1 MSRLNYKK
9 IKEFLPVFLIT
20 CAIALSPAFSIGGI
34 KSATGEIRAIEIRVE
49 DILLLILGLIW
60 ISNFLISGR
69 EKIGKPPLFFPILV
83 WLGVSLIGVL
93 TNLIF
98 ANIQANRAFFYFLKE
113 IEFFFLYFYI
123 FYHVKNLN
131 VVRFILKTW
140 VFLALVNVAWIIFEL
155 ITGLKI
161 TYYYG
166 PTIFT
171 EPQGSFPSAGFFLI
185 IFIFLFNVLIYYYLK
200 INISKFKKV
209 ILAVSIVSLIIGIFA
224 AASRSNFWGLIIVLP
239 LTIFLYLLKERKIKA
254 FFVSLLV
261 LICATFIFVSIL
273 KDLPNLQR
281 TIDFERIKTAR
292 VSIWKGEVVDFLKY
306 NPLFSFFGLGK
317 SVMLPSAGQESHSQY
332 MRNFIETG
340 IVGSIAFLFLI
351 FFIIKK
357 SAEYF
362 LRGKDPLLVGLSAG
376 LLTSTV
382 AMLIIAIPAEA
393 FIVIKIA
400 EVYWFFAALA
410 LVALCIGEK
419 QDNLKIQ
426 N

>member
-1 MSRLNYKK
+1 
-9 IKEFLPVFLIT
+9 VLI
-20 CAIALSPAFSIGGI
+20 
-34 KSATGEIRAIEIRVE
+34 
-49 DILLLILGLIW
+49 
-60 ISNFLISGR
+60 
-69 EKIGKPPLFFPILV
+69 
-83 WLGVSLIGVL
+83 
-93 TNLIF
+93 NLIF

-131 VVRFILKTW
+131 VVRFILKIW

-171 EPQGSFPSAGFFLI
+171 EPRGSFPSAGFFLI

-209 ILAVSIVSLIIGIFA
+209 ILAISILSLIIGIFA

-273 KDLPNLQR
+273 KDLPSLQR

-306 NPLFSFFGLGK
+306 NPLFAFFGLGK

-340 IVGSIAFLFLI
+340 VVGSIAFLFLI

-357 SAEYF
+357 SAGYF

-410 LVALCIGEK
+410 LVALCIGKK